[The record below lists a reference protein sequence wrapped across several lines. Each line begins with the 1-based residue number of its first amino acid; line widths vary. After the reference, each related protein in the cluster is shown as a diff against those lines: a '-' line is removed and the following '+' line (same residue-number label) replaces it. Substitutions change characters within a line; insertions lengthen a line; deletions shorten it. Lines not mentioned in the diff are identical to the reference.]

1 MKTGR
6 IIQGGKFP
14 VVTPIDAPQKMD
26 WLRTDQGVE
35 VLDRLADQDGWNGEI
50 EIRAMTDVRMAVP
63 ADNIESTLIC

>member
-14 VVTPIDAPQKMD
+14 VVTPIDGPQKMD
-26 WLRTDQGVE
+26 WLRSDQGVE
-35 VLDRLADQDGWNGEI
+35 VLERLADQDGWSGEI

>member
-1 MKTGR
+1 MKVGR

-14 VVTPIDAPQKMD
+14 VVTSIDGPQKMD

-35 VLDRLADQDGWNGEI
+35 VLERLADQDGWSGEI

-63 ADNIESTLIC
+63 ADNIELTLV